1 MRSWLLAL
9 ALALPGTALAGYP
22 DDITLSQLGSWDGES
37 VTDADLISTAYG
49 TVVKG
54 VGVAIANKA
63 FMPAETLG
71 LSGFELSFTNNA
83 SFINAYDAE
92 DPTAW
97 QRTQVDGDP
106 TRVLWVPTLGVRK
119 GLPLSLEVGASLG
132 YLAFS
137 RQSVASGF
145 GRWSIIEGY
154 RSKAPDVTVQVGY
167 SRYMGN
173 DELQIGVMDASV
185 NIGYTFGVSQLAGI
199 NHGTIAPFLGLG
211 MDRIKAS
218 PRLSDSELAA
228 LGIGDLPCAT
238 ADSCQEGFTPFAMTL
253 GLQVNSNDAFARLG
267 GSWSPGTLPTT
278 AFSIGV
284 SY

>member
-1 MRSWLLAL
+1 MRSWPLAL
-9 ALALPGTALAGYP
+9 ALALPGAALAGYP
-22 DDITLSQLGSWDGES
+22 DDITLSQLGSWDGEA
-37 VTDADLISTAYG
+37 VTDTDLISDAYG

-54 VGVAIANKA
+54 MGVAIANKA
-63 FMPAETLG
+63 MMPAETLG

-83 SFINAYDAE
+83 TFIRAYDAD

-173 DELQIGVMDASV
+173 DELQIGVMDASI

-211 MDRIKAS
+211 LDRIKAS
-218 PRLSDSELAA
+218 PRLSDSELAT
-228 LGIGDLPCAT
+228 LGIDDLPCDAS
-238 ADSCQEGFTPFAMTL
+238 ANCVDGYTPFAMSL

-267 GSWSPGTLPTT
+267 GAWSPGTLPTT
-278 AFSIGV
+278 SFSIGV